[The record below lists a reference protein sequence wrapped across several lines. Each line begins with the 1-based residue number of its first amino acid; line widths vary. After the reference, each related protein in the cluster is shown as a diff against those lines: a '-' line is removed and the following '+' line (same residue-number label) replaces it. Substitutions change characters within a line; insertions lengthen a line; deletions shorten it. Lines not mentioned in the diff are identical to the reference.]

1 MSHNLWDIDNV
12 QLTSKDFDETKRSL
26 IELVVPNPIIKI
38 LRFPRFGPNAVVGER
53 CGRSVTVTGTLEHEL
68 VVNCITLTN
77 SIKLIDHSRNEL
89 IYTVRSLLLANP
101 GKSISGKHIQ
111 FFWKLIHAHF
121 MSIHL
126 LKIIGTKF

>member
-101 GKSISGKHIQ
+101 GKSISGK
-111 FFWKLIHAHF
+111 LIHF
-121 MSIHL
+121 L
-126 LKIIGTKF
+126 EL